1 MTLNTL
7 NNQTRT
13 STATKTK
20 GSNPF
25 INSVEKEQNTDGTRA
40 SFQGV
45 IAKGIVFVIS
55 IVIGAMIEIF
65 LNALPMQ
72 QIVNSDGMT
81 ANAAQLIGIL
91 SASILVFA
99 APIIGFFAKRTIPV
113 TGSIFCA
120 SVGFMHTALA
130 DVLVKY
136 RSGILLALVVTVSV
150 FAAINLVYRT
160 GIIKV
165 NRKFS
170 SVVTVLFATF
180 VIASLFIAVC
190 SFIPAFS
197 GVTALVF
204 ASPLVS
210 ISLSVLGIVVA
221 VLFIFTDLDK
231 IHKNIENGVSA
242 KSEWTMAFSIVFS
255 VIWLFMQIVSLIM
268 NIVDFK

>member
-13 STATKTK
+13 ATKVKTK

-45 IAKGIVFVIS
+45 IAKGIVFVIA
-55 IVIGAMIEIF
+55 IVLGAMIEIF

-72 QIVNSDGMT
+72 HIYNSDGIV
-81 ANAAQLIGIL
+81 ANAAQIIGLASAIIL
-91 SASILVFA
+91 MIA
-99 APIIGFFAKRTIPV
+99 APIIGFFAKGTVPV
-113 TGSIFCA
+113 TGSLFCA
-120 SVGFMHTALA
+120 SVGFTYTALA
-130 DVLVKY
+130 DIIVKY
-136 RSGILLALVVTVSV
+136 RSAILLALVITVAI

-165 NRKFS
+165 NHKFA
-170 SVVTVLFATF
+170 SVVTILFATL
-180 VIASLFIAVC
+180 VITSLLIAVC
-190 SFIPAFS
+190 SFIPALS
-197 GVTALVF
+197 GVTALVTG
-204 ASPLVS
+204 SPLVS
-210 ISLSVLGIVVA
+210 ISLSALGIIVA
-221 VLFIFTDLDK
+221 TLFILTDLDK

-242 KSEWTMAFSIVFS
+242 KCEWTMAFSIIFS

>member
-25 INSVEKEQNTDGTRA
+25 INSVAKEKNTDGTRA

-45 IAKGIVFVIS
+45 IAKGIVFVIA
-55 IVIGAMIEIF
+55 IVIGAMVELF
-65 LNALPMQ
+65 LNGLPMNQ
-72 QIVNSDGMT
+72 VINSDGMI
-81 ANAAQLIGIL
+81 ANSAQLIGL
-91 SASILVFA
+91 ASASILVFI
-99 APIIGFFAKRTIPV
+99 APIIAFFAKRTVPV

-120 SVGFMHTALA
+120 SVGFMYTALA
-130 DVLVKY
+130 DIFVKY
-136 RSGILLALVVTVSV
+136 RSGILLALVITVAV
-150 FAAINLVYRT
+150 FAAINLVYST
-160 GIIKV
+160 GIVKV
-165 NRKFS
+165 NHKFA
-170 SVVTVLFATF
+170 SVVTVLFATSI
-180 VIASLFIAVC
+180 IASILIGIC

-204 ASPLVS
+204 ASPLIS
-210 ISLSVLGIVVA
+210 ISLSILGIVVA

-242 KSEWTMAFSIVFS
+242 KCEWTMAFSIVFS

-268 NIVDFK
+268 RVVDFK

>member
-25 INSVEKEQNTDGTRA
+25 INSVEKTQNTDGTRA

-45 IAKGIVFVIS
+45 IAKGIVFVIA
-55 IVIGAMIEIF
+55 IVIGAMIELF

-72 QIVNSDGMT
+72 QIINSDGMI
-81 ANAAQLIGIL
+81 ANAAQLFGL
-91 SASILVFA
+91 ASASILVVV
-99 APIIGFFAKRTIPV
+99 APIIAFVAKKSTPV

-120 SVGFMHTALA
+120 SVGFMYTALA
-130 DVLVKY
+130 DILVKY
-136 RSGILLALVVTVSV
+136 RSGILLALVITVAV

-165 NRKFS
+165 NRKFA

-180 VIASLFIAVC
+180 LIASLLVAVC
-190 SFIPAFS
+190 SFIPALS

-204 ASPLVS
+204 SSPLVS
-210 ISLSVLGIVVA
+210 ISLSVLGIIVA
-221 VLFIFTDLDK
+221 TLFIFTDIDK

-242 KSEWTMAFSIVFS
+242 KCEWTMAFSIIFS
-255 VIWLFMQIVSLIM
+255 VIWLFMQIVSFIM
-268 NIVDFK
+268 NIVDLK